1 MLTLFMSERQWG
13 MAYTGSECRWIG
25 ASLRVI
31 FHVLKGA
38 YEELLLV
45 RVILGIEDSKGTASS
60 T

>member
-1 MLTLFMSERQWG
+1 MLTLLMSERQWST
-13 MAYTGSECRWIG
+13 AYTGSEFRWIG

-45 RVILGIEDSKGTASS
+45 RVILGIKERHS